1 MKSKKVRSWFQKSL
15 AVVLSVAFLVTSQG
29 ATVLASSTDSVSQN
43 TGSENSETSISS
55 NEVSDNEVSENNTG
69 NQWEQE
75 IDNLPILLNKEIA
88 SEKNHLS
95 ATLAGFDNLEAG
107 IDYVADEVLCEVSSY
122 KEAAQVALDYDASV
136 QSIQEGLAV
145 LKVTEEVAA
154 VLEESVSLKNDNQ
167 PVYPNYIYTL
177 DPVYSDVVSDSVIEE
192 TKMDLISDNDAS
204 TQAVISND
212 PFVDANTQWYHN
224 MIGSKFAWK
233 QGVKGADVQ
242 VAVLDTGI
250 STTHQDLTGQ
260 YTLGASFIPG
270 NSSFE
275 DDNGH
280 GSNVSGI
287 IAAKLN
293 NSIGGSGIAPEAKIV
308 PVKVMDAVG
317 RGTTAT
323 ITQGIRYAAGISAVK
338 VMNLSLGGYNQDILY
353 SNAIS
358 DATDAGILVVVSA
371 GNDNTSAVAYP
382 AGYKDALA
390 VSAIGETKKK
400 SSFSNY
406 GSHIKIAAP
415 GGDIKLS
422 ANYDGFQEIRG
433 ITSCNKGTGNI
444 TMIGTSQ
451 AAPMVSGAA
460 ALIYSKYPELR
471 SANNRTSVGIVR
483 SKLQNS
489 ATIIGD
495 AKYFG
500 KGMLNI
506 PKSLEI
512 TEKIAAPIPS
522 VVSKS
527 VVASGTHLQFTHELG
542 DDVKIYYTT
551 NGKTPVYNVNSI
563 TNFYYTPHAVILL
576 QGSKP
581 ITIKAVAYAYG
592 RKSAV
597 ATYTYT
603 VQKGLVEGISVNTKN
618 NYSDLAKGKS
628 VQMIAD
634 VWPEHAKNKA
644 VTWSVSDKTIAKIS
658 STGVLTG
665 LKPGIVNVMAVAKDG
680 NVESNIRTVLITN
693 PIYSLKLEPNDKKI
707 ELMNGETRT
716 LADPIITVKD
726 PTLGPPA
733 DGVTYKSSNPKVA
746 TVEDTLDGGKIR
758 ALKSGKAVIT
768 VMAKDGTKKYD
779 TCTVTVKTGVT
790 SIDFA
795 FDQANYMVGVGK
807 TRKTNITFNG
817 GITKPDNR
825 GVIYSSDDSTIAKIS
840 STGVIT
846 GVSKGITVLSV
857 TSKDNP
863 TIQKSLVVEVVDLT
877 KQITLSIDVPTSN
890 DVYTIPSTQTIP
902 KSSISCTL
910 YECEVPGSFDSSEYL
925 ALNMA
930 VSPATGTME
939 RYSYSSSNSSIVSVN
954 KETGKFIALKK
965 GTAIITVKALDGS
978 GKTASCKITVKQQIH
993 QVALRTSNGTM
1004 GVAGGKSLQLSK
1016 VTLPYNAGQN
1026 VVYFLTEQEI
1036 DDEGEAYY
1044 PSIYRKLG
1052 GNNITEN
1059 GLLTAR
1065 AVKERTV
1072 IYVKALF
1079 NYTIKET
1086 MFSRK
1091 YSSEGSL
1098 VYRITIYPATKSIA
1112 FAYDPG
1118 SKFTLA
1124 KGAMYK
1130 LTDNGDSLI
1139 YSPADCQR
1147 IVKYSSSNP
1156 KVATV
1161 DSKGIIKALSKGTT
1175 VIKATAI
1182 DGTGVSKSTTLTV
1195 TE

>member
-29 ATVLASSTDSVSQN
+29 ATVLASSTNSVSQN

-55 NEVSDNEVSENNTG
+55 NDVSDNEVSENNTG
-69 NQWEQE
+69 NQGDRE

-122 KEAAQVALDYDASV
+122 KEAAQVAQDYDASV
-136 QSIQEGLAV
+136 QSVQEGLAV
-145 LKVTEEVAA
+145 LKVTEEVAT
-154 VLEESVSLKNDNQ
+154 VLEESVSLENDHK

-177 DPVYSDVVSDSVIEE
+177 DPVYSEVVSDSVVSKTDE
-192 TKMDLISDNDAS
+192 DLISANDAS

-233 QGVKGADVQ
+233 QGIKGADVQ

-250 STTHQDLTGQ
+250 STTHQDLVGQ
-260 YTLGASFIPG
+260 YVPG
-270 NSSFE
+270 RNFAPDNNSNVNSNLYV

-293 NSIGGSGIAPEAKIV
+293 NGVGGSGIAPDAKIV
-308 PVKVMDAVG
+308 PVKVMNADG
-317 RGTTAT
+317 RGTSAT

-371 GNDNTSAVAYP
+371 GNDNTSGVAYP
-382 AGYKDALA
+382 AGYKDAFA

-527 VVASGTHLQFTHELG
+527 VVASGTTLQFTHELG
-542 DDVKIYYTT
+542 DDVTIYYTM
-551 NGKTPVYNVNSI
+551 NGKTPVYNANDATGIFYSPGSSI
-563 TNFYYTPHAVILL
+563 VLN
-576 QGSKP
+576 GNKP
-581 ITIKAVAYAYG
+581 ITIKAVAYVYG

-603 VQKGLVEGISVNTKN
+603 VQKGLVSSITVNTKN
-618 NYSDLAKGKS
+618 EYNSLAKGKS
-628 VQMIAD
+628 VQMVAN
-634 VWPEHAKNKA
+634 VFPEHAKNKA
-644 VTWSVSDKTIAKIS
+644 VTWSIVGEQTIAKIS

-665 LKPGIVNVMAVAKDG
+665 LKTGTIEVKAVAKDG
-680 NVESNIRTVLITN
+680 SGVESSVRAITITN
-693 PIYSLKLEPNDKKI
+693 PVYSLKLQEPDKKI
-707 ELMNGETRT
+707 TMSNKDTRT
-716 LADPIITVKD
+716 LAAPTISAKD
-726 PTLGPPA
+726 PTLGVPA
-733 DGVTYKSSNPKVA
+733 AGVTYKSSEPKVA
-746 TVEDTLDGGKIR
+746 TVDVNGKIT
-758 ALKSGKAVIT
+758 ALKSGNTIIT
-768 VMAKDGTKKYD
+768 VTAKDGTKKYD

-795 FDQANYMVGVGK
+795 FDQANFRVGVGK
-807 TRKTNITFNG
+807 TRKTNIAFNG
-817 GITKPDNR
+817 GLTKPDNR
-825 GVIYSSDDSTIAKIS
+825 GVIYTSDDPTIAKIS

-846 GVSKGITVLSV
+846 GVSKGNTILTV

-863 TIQKSLVVEVVDLT
+863 AIQDWLVVTVVDLT
-877 KQITLSIDVPTSN
+877 QGITLSIDAPTSD
-890 DVYTIPSTQTIP
+890 DVYTIPSTQTTP

-930 VSPATGTME
+930 VTPATGTMDL
-939 RYSYSSSNSSIVSVN
+939 YSYSSSNSSIVSVN
-954 KETGKFIALKK
+954 KETGKFIALKN

-1026 VVYFLTEQEI
+1026 VAYFFLDGSYLKPE
-1036 DDEGEAYY
+1036 
-1044 PSIYRKLG
+1044 LG
-1052 GNNITEN
+1052 GNKITN
-1059 GLLTAR
+1059 TGLLTAKS
-1065 AVKERTV
+1065 VKQQTTV
-1072 IYVKALF
+1072 DVLVMF
-1079 NYTIKET
+1079 NYKIEQGFFTRRYVPE
-1086 MFSRK
+1086 
-1091 YSSEGSL
+1091 
-1098 VYRITIYPATKSIA
+1098 VYKIYPITIYPATKSIA

-1139 YSPADCQR
+1139 YSPTDCQR
-1147 IVKYSSSNP
+1147 IVKYTSSNP

-1161 DSKGIIKALSKGTT
+1161 DSNGTIKALSKGTT

>member
-75 IDNLPILLNKEIA
+75 IDNLPILLNKEITF
-88 SEKNHLS
+88 EKNQLS
-95 ATLAGFDNLEAG
+95 STLAGFDNLEAG

-145 LKVTEEVAA
+145 LKVTEEVAT
-154 VLEESVSLKNDNQ
+154 VLEESVSLENNQ
-167 PVYPNYIYTL
+167 KPVYPNYIYTL
-177 DPVYSDVVSDSVIEE
+177 DPVYREEVSDSDISKTDE
-192 TKMDLISDNDAS
+192 DLISANDAS

-260 YTLGASFIPG
+260 YTLGASFVPG

-308 PVKVMDAVG
+308 PVKVMNAAG
-317 RGTTAT
+317 SGSTAT
-323 ITQGIRYAAGISAVK
+323 ITQGIRYAAGISTVK

-353 SNAIS
+353 SNTIS

-433 ITSCNKGTGNI
+433 ITSCYMGTGNI

-680 NVESNIRTVLITN
+680 SNVGSNSRTVLITN

-768 VMAKDGTKKYD
+768 VTAKDGTKKYD

-807 TRKTNITFNG
+807 TRKTNIAFNG
-817 GITKPDNR
+817 GLTKPDNR
-825 GVIYSSDDSTIAKIS
+825 GVIYSSDDPTIAKIS

-877 KQITLSIDVPTSN
+877 KQITLSIDAPTSN
-890 DVYTIPSTQTIP
+890 DVYTIPSTQTTP

-1004 GVAGGKSLQLSK
+1004 GVAGGKSIQLSK

-1026 VVYFLTEQEI
+1026 VIYFLTEPKVVNNKVT
-1036 DDEGEAYY
+1036 Y
-1044 PSIYRKLG
+1044 PPYRKLG
-1052 GNNITEN
+1052 GNKIAEN

-1065 AVKERTV
+1065 AVKEPTV
-1072 IYVKALF
+1072 IYVMALF

-1086 MFSRK
+1086 MFTRD
-1091 YSSEGSL
+1091 YIHERGL
-1098 VYRITIYPATKSIA
+1098 IVPITIYPATKSIA